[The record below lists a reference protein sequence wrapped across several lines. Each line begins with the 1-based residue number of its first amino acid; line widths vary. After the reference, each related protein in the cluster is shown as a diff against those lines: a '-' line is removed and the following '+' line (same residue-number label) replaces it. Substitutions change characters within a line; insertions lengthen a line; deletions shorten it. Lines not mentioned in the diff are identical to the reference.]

1 MSINFVEKKDRLLYN
16 SGKMNKVDYN
26 VKMKQIIQENEGKK
40 SILLH
45 SCCAPC
51 SSSVLHKIS
60 EYFDVTVV
68 YYNPNIYPQDEYE
81 KRKLEQIK
89 LLNIMQIPF
98 LDSDYNENDF
108 LNAVV
113 GLENEKEGGA
123 RCNKCFLIR
132 LDETARLAKQKG
144 FDFFGTTLTVSPHK
158 NAEIINQIGAALAD
172 KYGIK
177 YLFSDFKKEDGYL
190 NSIKLSKQYNLY
202 RQDYCGC
209 KFSKN

>member
-1 MSINFVEKKDRLLYN
+1 MSINFVEKKDQLLYN
-16 SGKMNKVDYN
+16 NGKMNKVDYN
-26 VKMKQIIQENEGKK
+26 VKMKQIIQENADKK
-40 SILLH
+40 SLLLH

-51 SSSVLHKIS
+51 SSSVLQRIS
-60 EYFDVTVV
+60 QHFDVTVV

-81 KRKLEQIK
+81 KRKREQIK

-132 LDETARLAKQKG
+132 LDETAKLAKQKG

-158 NAEIINQIGAALAD
+158 NAEIINKIGESLAD
-172 KYGIK
+172 KYCIK

>member
-1 MSINFVEKKDRLLYN
+1 
-16 SGKMNKVDYN
+16 MNKIDYN
-26 VKMKQIIQENEGKK
+26 VKMKQIIQENAGKK
-40 SILLH
+40 RLLLH

-51 SSSVLHKIS
+51 SSSVLQRIS
-60 EYFDVTVV
+60 EYFNVTVV
-68 YYNPNIYPQDEYE
+68 YYNPNIYPQGEYE

-158 NAEIINQIGAALAD
+158 NAQIINQIGEALAD

>member
-1 MSINFVEKKDRLLYN
+1 
-16 SGKMNKVDYN
+16 MNKVDYN

-68 YYNPNIYPQDEYE
+68 YYNPNIYPQGEYE

>member
-68 YYNPNIYPQDEYE
+68 YYNPNIYPQGEYE

-158 NAEIINQIGAALAD
+158 NAETINQIGAALAD